1 MSKLWWRQREKKL
14 SIIQY
19 FKFIF
24 LCRPQ
29 PKFEY
34 RLCSIAI
41 RKHVSVCFKHIR
53 LI

>member
-1 MSKLWWRQREKKL
+1 MSKLWWRQREKKP

-19 FKFIF
+19 YKFIF

-29 PKFEY
+29 PFEY